1 MLTNKL
7 ESQCIL
13 HSLPL
18 PSHLLYCLRMLGHVY
33 GISSRSPRTNVQYN
47 GVICLSFLTL
57 NKPVSEVI
65 EPLH

>member
-1 MLTNKL
+1 MK
-7 ESQCIL
+7 SQCIL
-13 HSLPL
+13 HSPPPPPPL